1 MQSKGK
7 LGSIVAGVIA
17 FFLVLI
23 CLFYL
28 SFTVVSNH
36 YENKA
41 EEYAQKTAPETAG
54 PDAHRYAYQHYID
67 SVGNEKVWLGY
78 TFNEVK
84 KLGVGLGLD
93 LKGGMNVT
101 LQVSVPDILRSMATT
116 EGNPYFEKAIHST
129 DSIVKAT
136 KTNDYVDVFCQQYKE
151 LDPNADFSVV
161 FRDQVKRG
169 DSFDAAKAALKQ
181 EVKDRVSSS
190 TNVLRSR
197 IDQFGVVAPNIQ
209 ELEKD
214 GQILLELPGVKE
226 HDRVR
231 DLLKSSANL
240 EFYETMPLTEYQG
253 ALQQLDNAL
262 RADSASNGRGLF
274 EYFAGLGAQGNPI
287 ALGMATRINRPIIDS
302 LLVSPQA
309 KRILPSNLKLAWEVK
324 PVTVEIPDSTGHV
337 SRMDYYTLVGL
348 RTAGGKAALS
358 GDVVTAATSDFD
370 QMQGGNYVSMTMKP
384 DAAKQ
389 WARITAANINK
400 QVAIVLDNQV
410 YSAPNV
416 NSVIEGGRSSI
427 TGNFSTDEAKDLAN
441 VLKSGKMA
449 AKVNIISDTVIG
461 PSLGQQ
467 AIEDGFMSFAIA
479 LILLMVFM
487 CAFYGIIP
495 GLIANLGLVFNIFFT
510 FGILASIPA
519 VLTLSGIAG
528 IVLALGMAV
537 DANVLIFER
546 AKEEL
551 RAGKNVRTAISD
563 GYSNAFSAIFDSNLT
578 SIITGV
584 ILLLFGTGPIKGF
597 ATTLIIGII
606 CSFFTAVFLTRL
618 VFIIDEKA
626 KPFQKLTFDTSLS
639 RKMFTNTHFDFL
651 GKRKVSF
658 AICGAFILIVIG
670 SLFVRGLNQ
679 GIDFSGGRN
688 YVVKFDHPVS
698 TVELQKQL
706 APMFDGAQ
714 LSVITIDD
722 NTKVRISTNYK
733 INSDEENVDDE
744 ITGILYKGLKNE
756 IGDMSLRDFST
767 TNEEIG
773 IMSSQKVGP
782 TVANDMRTEA
792 VIAVCLALLA
802 MFLYILVRFHNIA
815 FSVGA
820 LAAVAFTAFSII
832 GFYSLFWGVFPF
844 AMEIDQSFIAAI
856 LTVIGYQ
863 INDTVVVF
871 DRVRENIGLY
881 PKQSFFT
888 NVNQSINSTLGRTVM
903 TSASTLLVL
912 LCIFI
917 LGGDSI
923 RSFTFAM
930 IFGVVVGTLAT
941 MFVASPVAYLTDMRR
956 NKTGKNANA

>member
-240 EFYETMPLTEYQG
+240 EFYETMPLAEYQG
-253 ALQQLDNAL
+253 AIQQLDNAL

-358 GDVVTAATSDFD
+358 GDVVTAANSDFD

-427 TGNFSTDEAKDLAN
+427 TGHFSTDEAKDLAN

-479 LILLMVFM
+479 LVLLMIFM

-495 GLIANLGLVFNIFFT
+495 GLIANLGLIFNIFFT

-551 RAGKNVRTAISD
+551 RAGKNVRTAIAD

-618 VFIIDEKA
+618 VFILGEKS
-626 KPFQKLTFDTSLS
+626 KPFQKLTFDTALS

-651 GKRKVSF
+651 SKRKVSF

-670 SLFVRGLNQ
+670 SLVFRGLNQ

-706 APMFDGAQ
+706 APLFDGAQ

-792 VIAVCLALLA
+792 VIAVVLALVA

-941 MFVASPVAYLTDMRR
+941 IFVAAPVAYLTDMRR

>member
-1 MQSKGK
+1 
-7 LGSIVAGVIA
+7 
-17 FFLVLI
+17 
-23 CLFYL
+23 
-28 SFTVVSNH
+28 
-36 YENKA
+36 
-41 EEYAQKTAPETAG
+41 
-54 PDAHRYAYQHYID
+54 
-67 SVGNEKVWLGY
+67 
-78 TFNEVK
+78 
-84 KLGVGLGLD
+84 
-93 LKGGMNVT
+93 
-101 LQVSVPDILRSMATT
+101 
-116 EGNPYFEKAIHST
+116 
-129 DSIVKAT
+129 
-136 KTNDYVDVFCQQYKE
+136 
-151 LDPNADFSVV
+151 
-161 FRDQVKRG
+161 
-169 DSFDAAKAALKQ
+169 
-181 EVKDRVSSS
+181 
-190 TNVLRSR
+190 
-197 IDQFGVVAPNIQ
+197 
-209 ELEKD
+209 
-214 GQILLELPGVKE
+214 
-226 HDRVR
+226 
-231 DLLKSSANL
+231 
-240 EFYETMPLTEYQG
+240 
-253 ALQQLDNAL
+253 
-262 RADSASNGRGLF
+262 
-274 EYFAGLGAQGNPI
+274 
-287 ALGMATRINRPIIDS
+287 MATRINRPIIDS

-358 GDVVTAATSDFD
+358 GDVVTAANSDFD

-416 NSVIEGGRSSI
+416 SSVIEGGRSSI

-479 LILLMVFM
+479 LVLLMIFM

-495 GLIANLGLVFNIFFT
+495 GLIANLGLIFNIFFT

-551 RAGKNVRTAISD
+551 RAGKNVRTAIAD

-618 VFIIDEKA
+618 VFILGEKS
-626 KPFQKLTFDTSLS
+626 KPFQKLTFDTALS

-651 GKRKVSF
+651 SKRKVSF

-670 SLFVRGLNQ
+670 SLFFRGLNQ

-706 APMFDGAQ
+706 APLFDGAQ

-733 INSDEENVDDE
+733 INSDEENVDEE

-792 VIAVCLALLA
+792 VIAVVLALVA

-871 DRVRENIGLY
+871 DRMRENIGLY

-941 MFVASPVAYLTDMRR
+941 IFVAAPVAYLTDMRR